1 MSLIVGTW
9 AIAVGTRSLTVSHK
23 LMDASGVVCAVMK
36 MTLQRTTLSDHGAD
50 HLLLAHGL
58 ADEIARVVLQRREAS
73 S

>member
-1 MSLIVGTW
+1 
-9 AIAVGTRSLTVSHK
+9 
-23 LMDASGVVCAVMK
+23 MDASGVVCAVMK